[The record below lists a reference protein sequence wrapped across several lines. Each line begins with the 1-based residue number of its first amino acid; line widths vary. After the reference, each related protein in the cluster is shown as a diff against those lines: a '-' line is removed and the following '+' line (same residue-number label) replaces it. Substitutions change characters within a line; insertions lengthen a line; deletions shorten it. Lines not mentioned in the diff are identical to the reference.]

1 MKTFRFPPSH
11 TPSPVPAAPRRP
23 IARSRRAPRARQLG
37 MSLLEIIIVIV
48 LIGAVL
54 TLVGN
59 RVLGG
64 ADRGKA
70 NLARSQIQTLAGKVE
85 NYQLDT
91 GALPQRLE
99 DLVSQ
104 PRDATGWLGPYAKSA
119 ELNDPWG
126 HPVEYRVPGQAQ
138 PFDLI
143 SLGKDGRP
151 GGTSYDADIQYE

>member
-1 MKTFRFPPSH
+1 MATLL
-11 TPSPVPAAPRRP
+11 
-23 IARSRRAPRARQLG
+23 RSRSTPRIAAARRQAG

-54 TLVGN
+54 TLVGS

-64 ADRGKA
+64 ADRGNA
-70 NLARSQIQTLAGKVE
+70 NLAKSQIATLAGKIE

-91 GALPQRLE
+91 RRLPSQLE
-99 DLVSQ
+99 DLVRAPSGVS
-104 PRDATGWLGPYAKSA
+104 GWLGPYAKAA

-126 HPVEYRVPGQAQ
+126 NPLLYRVPGQGQ

-143 SLGKDGRP
+143 SLGRDGRE
-151 GGTSYDADIQYE
+151 GGTSVDADIRFE

>member
-1 MKTFRFPPSH
+1 MQRRLIRFTS
-11 TPSPVPAAPRRP
+11 PRRQ
-23 IARSRRAPRARQLG
+23 AG

-54 TLVGN
+54 TLVGS

-70 NLARSQIQTLAGKVE
+70 NIAKSQVQTVAGKVE

-91 GALPQRLE
+91 GKLPAKLD
-99 DLVSQ
+99 DLVTQ
-104 PRDATGWLGPYAKSA
+104 PGGTSGWLGPYAKPA

-126 HPVEYRVPGQAQ
+126 HPLEYRAPGEGQ

-143 SLGKDGRP
+143 SLGKDGKA
-151 GGTSYDADIQYE
+151 GGSSVDADIRYQP

>member
-1 MKTFRFPPSH
+1 MLRVSRSITRS
-11 TPSPVPAAPRRP
+11 PSPAAQ
-23 IARSRRAPRARQLG
+23 SG

-54 TLVGN
+54 TLVGS

-70 NLARSQIQTLAGKVE
+70 NLAKSQIQTLAGKVE

-91 GALPQRLE
+91 GSLPSRLE
-99 DLVSQ
+99 DLVIQ
-104 PRDATGWLGPYAKSA
+104 PGNANGWLGPYAKAA
-119 ELNDPWG
+119 ELKDPWG
-126 HPVEYRVPGQAQ
+126 HDIEYRAPGQAQ

-143 SLGKDGRP
+143 SLGKDGQV
-151 GGTSYDADIQYE
+151 GGDSYNADIKFE

>member
-1 MKTFRFPPSH
+1 MQRRLIRF
-11 TPSPVPAAPRRP
+11 TTPRRQ
-23 IARSRRAPRARQLG
+23 AGL
-37 MSLLEIIIVIV
+37 SLLEIIIVIV

-54 TLVGN
+54 TLVGS

-70 NLARSQIQTLAGKVE
+70 NIAKSQVQTVAGKVE

-91 GALPQRLE
+91 GKLPAKLD
-99 DLVSQ
+99 DLVTQ
-104 PRDATGWLGPYAKSA
+104 PGGTSGWLGPYAKPA

-126 HPVEYRVPGQAQ
+126 HPLEYRAPGEGQ

-143 SLGKDGRP
+143 SLGKDGKV
-151 GGTSYDADIQYE
+151 GGSSYDADIKYE

>member
-1 MKTFRFPPSH
+1 MRVSRSITRS
-11 TPSPVPAAPRRP
+11 PSPAVQ
-23 IARSRRAPRARQLG
+23 SG

-54 TLVGN
+54 TLVGS

-70 NLARSQIQTLAGKVE
+70 NLAKSQIQTLAGKVE

-91 GALPQRLE
+91 GSLPSRLE
-99 DLVSQ
+99 DLVTQ
-104 PRDATGWLGPYAKSA
+104 PGNANGWLGPYAKAA
-119 ELNDPWG
+119 ELKDPWG
-126 HPVEYRVPGQAQ
+126 HVIEYRAPGEAQ

-143 SLGKDGRP
+143 SLGKDGQV
-151 GGTSYDADIQYE
+151 GGDSYNADIKFE

>member
-1 MKTFRFPPSH
+1 MNASRPPS
-11 TPSPVPAAPRRP
+11 PSSLPPRPRRP
-23 IARSRRAPRARQLG
+23 ARPGPASRARQAG

-64 ADRGKA
+64 ADRGKV

-99 DLVSQ
+99 DLVTQ
-104 PRDATGWLGPYAKSA
+104 PRDATGWLGPYAKAA
-119 ELNDPWG
+119 ELKDPWG
-126 HPVEYRVPGQAQ
+126 HPIEYRVPGETQ
-138 PFDLI
+138 PFDLL

-151 GGTSYDADIQYE
+151 GGSSYDADILYE